1 MSFVLGGIVLCI
13 CDTIARSVMAAEI
26 PVGIITAIVG
36 APFFI
41 YLLARKAY
49 GGDVMSGE
57 ILKFEHVTV
66 GYDARDVVR
75 DFSCSIRQGE
85 FVSLIGPNGS
95 GKSTLIHT
103 VTGITKLKAGRI
115 FLDGK
120 DNEPFLRRSARRLR
134 Q

>member
-1 MSFVLGGIVLCI
+1 
-13 CDTIARSVMAAEI
+13 
-26 PVGIITAIVG
+26 
-36 APFFI
+36 
-41 YLLARKAY
+41 
-49 GGDVMSGE
+49 MSGE

-120 DNEPFLRRSARRLR
+120 DNETLSAKERAQIAAVVPQHFTADFAFKAREIVAMGRHPF
-134 Q
+134 

>member
-1 MSFVLGGIVLCI
+1 
-13 CDTIARSVMAAEI
+13 
-26 PVGIITAIVG
+26 
-36 APFFI
+36 
-41 YLLARKAY
+41 
-49 GGDVMSGE
+49 MSGE

-120 DNEPFLRRSARRLR
+120 DNETLSAKERAQIAAVVPQHFIGRFCLQGER
-134 Q
+134 NCSHGKTSFSEKNAV